1 MFRSTFHESASPLS
15 ALASA
20 SRFPLASMP
29 MKLTGVF
36 ALLALAGAPMLAA
49 APRPW
54 RSSDGQRSITGDFVR
69 RDDSQVTIVRSD
81 RTEVAIPFEKL
92 HPDDLAWLNA
102 EHPAG
107 AKTVTSAP
115 ASATPT
121 AAEGEDDDGG
131 SAGVFDRLAFGDTR
145 DQVLEKLKRSKFVTM
160 TCDETFIGRT
170 GLNGIFR
177 LSEKVGGLEASL
189 YFDWDGAGR
198 LTEITLQTEMV
209 EAARFS
215 AVIEPCWKAFI
226 PLLTKIYGTPL
237 HSQGQLDQRSMPE
250 GALSSTHLWKL
261 EPEGSAMLGAV
272 KEAGKCQV
280 AVRFTKRNV
289 APVAVP

>member
-1 MFRSTFHESASPLS
+1 
-15 ALASA
+15 
-20 SRFPLASMP
+20 
-29 MKLTGVF
+29 MKLTGTLVLF
-36 ALLALAGAPMLAA
+36 AFFGAPLLCA

-54 RSSDGQRSITGDFVR
+54 RSSDGQRSIAGDFVR
-69 RDDSQVTIVRSD
+69 RDETRVTIVRSD
-81 RTEVAIPFEKL
+81 RTEVVIPLEKL
-92 HPDDLAWLNA
+92 HPDDLAWLNT
-102 EHPAG
+102 EHPLG
-107 AKTVTSAP
+107 GKVT
-115 ASATPT
+115 T
-121 AAEGEDDDGG
+121 AAGEGADTASGHDEG
-131 SAGVFDRLAFGDTR
+131 SGGVFDQLAFGDTR

-160 TCDETFIGRT
+160 TADETFIGRT

-189 YFDWDGAGR
+189 YFDWDGGGR

-209 EAARFS
+209 DAARFS

-226 PLLTKIYGTPL
+226 PLLTKIYGTPA
-237 HSQGQLDQRSMPE
+237 HSQDHLDERSLPE
-250 GALSSTHLWKL
+250 GALSGTHLWKL

-289 APVAVP
+289 APVALP

>member
-1 MFRSTFHESASPLS
+1 
-15 ALASA
+15 
-20 SRFPLASMP
+20 MP
-29 MKLTGVF
+29 MKLTGAF
-36 ALLALAGAPMLAA
+36 ALLALVGAPMLCA

-54 RSSDGQRSITGDFVR
+54 RSSDGQRSITGEFVR
-69 RDDSQVTIVRSD
+69 RDDSRVTIVRSD
-81 RTEVAIPFEKL
+81 RTEVVIPLEKL
-92 HPDDLAWLNA
+92 HPDDLTWLNA

-107 AKTVTSAP
+107 AKTATEAP
-115 ASATPT
+115 ASGTPKATE
-121 AAEGEDDDGG
+121 AADDDGN
-131 SAGVFDRLAFGDTR
+131 AGVFDRLAFGDTR
-145 DQVLEKLKRSKFVTM
+145 DQVLEKLKQSKFVTM

-209 EAARFS
+209 DAARFS
-215 AVIEPCWKAFI
+215 AVIQPCWKAFI
-226 PLLTKIYGTPL
+226 PLLTKIHGTPL
-237 HSQGQLDQRSMPE
+237 HSQGQLDERSMPE

-289 APVAVP
+289 TPVAVP